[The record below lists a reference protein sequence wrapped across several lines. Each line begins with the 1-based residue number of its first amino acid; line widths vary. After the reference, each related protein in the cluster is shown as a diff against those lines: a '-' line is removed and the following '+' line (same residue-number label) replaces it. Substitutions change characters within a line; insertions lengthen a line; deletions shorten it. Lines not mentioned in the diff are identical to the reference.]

1 MVGADRIAVLSLHT
15 SPLARPGGGDAG
27 GMNVYVRALA
37 RNKRHWAPPSTFSPA
52 PNMTAR
58 NRWSIPAPA
67 FG

>member
-37 RNKRHWAPPSTFSPA
+37 REQAALGTAVDVFTRSP
-52 PNMTAR
+52 T
-58 NRWSIPAPA
+58 
-67 FG
+67 